1 MQRKYYL
8 IKKGFWFT
16 YLIYLL
22 HQCFFKDNAKTA
34 SYGMVIV
41 VGVAITGYI
50 AYTILSV
57 SILPLVITGY
67 ITYTILSVS
76 ILPLLDLYKTQQV

>member
-1 MQRKYYL
+1 M
-8 IKKGFWFT
+8 T
-16 YLIYLL
+16 TST
-22 HQCFFKDNAKTA
+22 FFKDNAKTA

-57 SILPLVITGY
+57 SIYFQHG
-67 ITYTILSVS
+67 
-76 ILPLLDLYKTQQV
+76 